1 MATKTNVELS
11 VNLRSGQNF
20 VPAGRH
26 VLPDSPYSDILQAEI
41 DAKAS
46 HVTVLG
52 TIEVPDEDEGDEGE
66 GTEGEGTEG
75 ATTTGKGKGG
85 RRKPATP
92 AATA

>member
-11 VNLRSGQNF
+11 VNLRSGQIF

-26 VLPDSPYSDILQAEI
+26 VLPDSPFSSVLQAEI
-41 DAKAS
+41 DAKTG

-52 TIEVPDEDEGDEGE
+52 TVEVPDEEEGDESEGEGSE
-66 GTEGEGTEG
+66 GTE
-75 ATTTGKGKGG
+75 ATTGKGKGG
-85 RRKPATP
+85 RRKPTTP